1 MVTNVQNP
9 MMAAILGPEAAQSQ
23 YQLAQNQR
31 YADIMMQQALQ
42 EQPQGQMV
50 SGHYVPASPVQGLAQ
65 LLKAYVGRS
74 VADKI
79 PAQQAAAGQAQ
90 MQQIQNMF
98 APADG
103 GGASG
108 VGGQLNSLVPPGM
121 TPQQAAFSMM
131 ISPDAL
137 VKGLISNT
145 SPTQTA
151 KLLRESGINPNSPQ
165 GQQYM
170 GQALEKDISQ
180 VLPPGSTLRGPNGM
194 LNIPKADVGQQLQF
208 GPQGQATAFAV
219 PNAAQLSAQ
228 AQGMTKFAEGLAG
241 LATSGQPA
249 INERGQ
255 GVASTQLQN
264 LGGVNAVINP
274 FAPQQTP
281 LNQNTQAT
289 PVAAPQS
296 LKPAVLSASPIE
308 QEVAKGLN
316 EDWRKNVLAPA
327 RVAASA
333 ADNILS
339 SVDVLQSLDFK
350 TGFSTKAQAE
360 VAGIFAAM
368 GVKGAEKLATNA
380 QLFEKEGAKALL
392 NTLEKQKG
400 SQTERDA
407 ITGKETFV
415 RLSDTP
421 QAKDFT
427 LDLARSMALRDKHK
441 ADYFNRA
448 VNMSD
453 EHKGKLDL
461 ISEAYKR
468 VDPSVF
474 DMTIG
479 QTPDG
484 KKITMRTKYG
494 IK

>member
-165 GQQYM
+165 GQLYM

-194 LNIPKADVGQQLQF
+194 LNIPKVSENIQLQF
-208 GPQGQATAFAV
+208 NPQGQASAFAV
-219 PNAAQLSAQ
+219 PNAAQISA
-228 AQGMTKFAEGLAG
+228 
-241 LATSGQPA
+241 
-249 INERGQ
+249 
-255 GVASTQLQN
+255 QN
-264 LGGVNAVINP
+264 LGLEERAKAAGQAGYKLEQTATGPN
-274 FAPQQTP
+274 QTP
-281 LNQNTQAT
+281 EFRTIEQIATAATGGAPLPAKPDVKTENAGDILRLTDEANKYLGTASSGRLQNILTGALEIPGISTQASQSDAQLKAIAGQLVSKMPRMEGPQSDRDVEMYRQAAGDIANANVPADTRKAAIKTIRDLNQKYANPNQNTQAPMMPT
-289 PVAAPQS
+289 P
-296 LKPAVLSASPIE
+296 E
-308 QEVAKGLN
+308 QAMEILRQRG
-316 EDWRKNVLAPA
+316 RK
-327 RVAASA
+327 
-333 ADNILS
+333 
-339 SVDVLQSLDFK
+339 F
-350 TGFSTKAQAE
+350 
-360 VAGIFAAM
+360 
-368 GVKGAEKLATNA
+368 
-380 QLFEKEGAKALL
+380 
-392 NTLEKQKG
+392 
-400 SQTERDA
+400 
-407 ITGKETFV
+407 
-415 RLSDTP
+415 
-421 QAKDFT
+421 
-427 LDLARSMALRDKHK
+427 
-441 ADYFNRA
+441 
-448 VNMSD
+448 
-453 EHKGKLDL
+453 
-461 ISEAYKR
+461 
-468 VDPSVF
+468 
-474 DMTIG
+474 
-479 QTPDG
+479 
-484 KKITMRTKYG
+484 
-494 IK
+494 

>member
-31 YADIMMQQALQ
+31 YADILMQQALQ

-98 APADG
+98 APAG
-103 GGASG
+103 GGGSSGASG

-194 LNIPKADVGQQLQF
+194 LNIPKVSENIQLQF
-208 GPQGQATAFAV
+208 NPQGQASAFAV
-219 PNAAQLSAQ
+219 PNAAQISA
-228 AQGMTKFAEGLAG
+228 
-241 LATSGQPA
+241 
-249 INERGQ
+249 
-255 GVASTQLQN
+255 QN
-264 LGGVNAVINP
+264 LGLEERAKAAGQAGYKLEQTATGPN
-274 FAPQQTP
+274 QTP
-281 LNQNTQAT
+281 EFRTIEQIATAATGGAPLPAKPDVKTENAGDILRLTDEANKYLGTASSGGLQNILTGALEIPGISTQASQSDAQLKAIAGQLVSKMRRMEGPQSDRDIEMYRQDAGDIANENVPADTRKAAIKTIRDLNQKYANPNQNTQAPMMPT
-289 PVAAPQS
+289 P
-296 LKPAVLSASPIE
+296 E
-308 QEVAKGLN
+308 QAMEILRQRG
-316 EDWRKNVLAPA
+316 RK
-327 RVAASA
+327 
-333 ADNILS
+333 
-339 SVDVLQSLDFK
+339 F
-350 TGFSTKAQAE
+350 
-360 VAGIFAAM
+360 
-368 GVKGAEKLATNA
+368 
-380 QLFEKEGAKALL
+380 
-392 NTLEKQKG
+392 
-400 SQTERDA
+400 
-407 ITGKETFV
+407 
-415 RLSDTP
+415 
-421 QAKDFT
+421 
-427 LDLARSMALRDKHK
+427 
-441 ADYFNRA
+441 
-448 VNMSD
+448 
-453 EHKGKLDL
+453 
-461 ISEAYKR
+461 
-468 VDPSVF
+468 
-474 DMTIG
+474 
-479 QTPDG
+479 
-484 KKITMRTKYG
+484 
-494 IK
+494 